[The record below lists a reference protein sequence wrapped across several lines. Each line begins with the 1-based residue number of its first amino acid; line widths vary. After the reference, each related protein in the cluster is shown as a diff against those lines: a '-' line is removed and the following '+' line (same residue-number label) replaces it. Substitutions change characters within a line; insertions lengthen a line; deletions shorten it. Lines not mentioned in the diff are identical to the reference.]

1 VTGVPRLQVE
11 CVLADP
17 RANAFTTGPTVFER
31 KYELDSL
38 CAPLMLAW
46 LVWRTTGSRAHL
58 DPRFRQAARTIVDLW
73 RRDQQHDRDSYRF
86 RRRPARRRDSLSHGG
101 RGAPVAPT
109 GMIWSGFRPSD
120 DACVYRY
127 HVPANAFAAV
137 TLERLGEMLGEEDA
151 LAHEA
156 RALAA
161 EVRAGRSRSMQSSEA
176 STPTRS
182 TDWETRCCSTT
193 RTSRACCPSRT
204 SASAL
209 VTTRCISRPGPGRLA
224 PPTRAG
230 SKVAECRGSAARM
243 RVAAGSGR
251 SGSRWRG

>member
-120 DACVYRY
+120 DACVYGY

-137 TLERLGEMLGEEDA
+137 SLEQLAEMLGEDA
-151 LAHEA
+151 WQTKPAPLPRRST
-156 RALAA
+156 RALP
-161 EVRAGRSRSMQSSEA
+161 STPSSEA

-182 TDWETRCCSTT
+182 TGWETRCSSTT
-193 RTSRACCPSRT
+193 RTSRACSRSRT
-204 SASAL
+204 SASAPA
-209 VTTRCISRPGPGRLA
+209 TTRCTSPPGRGCSV

-230 SKVAECRGSAARM
+230 CKDAECRASAAPTHA
-243 RVAAGSGR
+243 AAGSGR

>member
-1 VTGVPRLQVE
+1 VLLSSRGIVDLVTGVLRLHVE

-120 DACVYRY
+120 DACVYGY

-137 TLERLGEMLGEEDA
+137 SLEQLAEMLGEDA
-151 LAHEA
+151 WQTKPAPSPPRSVPGDRGACSRRRRLRLRGRRTGK
-156 RALAA
+156 RA
-161 EVRAGRSRSMQSSEA
+161 
-176 STPTRS
+176 
-182 TDWETRCCSTT
+182 
-193 RTSRACCPSRT
+193 
-204 SASAL
+204 
-209 VTTRCISRPGPGRLA
+209 
-224 PPTRAG
+224 
-230 SKVAECRGSAARM
+230 AAR
-243 RVAAGSGR
+243 RRERPEPAVPPVPR
-251 SGSRWRG
+251 LLR